1 MVKYFSAEQIQELI
15 ESKET
20 CILNLVASW
29 CPDCTEQSNNFN
41 VFASRFIAQG
51 ISVYELNVQDEKNIF
66 LSPLHQQLTQQF
78 GGHGF
83 PRTILIREGESIDAD
98 NVEVISKAQLSE
110 LADKFKEQ
118 LHLN

>member
-1 MVKYFSAEQIQELI
+1 MVKYFSAEKIQDLI
-15 ESKET
+15 KSKES
-20 CILNLVASW
+20 CILNLVAAW
-29 CPDCTEQSNNFN
+29 CSDCTEQSNSFDF
-41 VFASRFIAQG
+41 FASRFITQG
-51 ISVYELNVQDEKNIF
+51 IPVYELNVQDDKNIF

-83 PRTILIREGESIDAD
+83 PRTILIQEGDIIDAD
-98 NVEVISKAQLSE
+98 NVEVISKEQLSE

>member
-1 MVKYFSAEQIQELI
+1 MVKPVNAEQIQDIIKL
-15 ESKET
+15 KET

-29 CPDCTEQSNNFN
+29 CSDCTEQSNNFN
-41 VFASRFIAQG
+41 FFASSFIAQG
-51 ISVYELNVQDEKNIF
+51 VSVYELNVQDDKNIF
-66 LSPLHQQLTQQF
+66 LSPLHLQLTQQF

-98 NVEVISKAQLSE
+98 NVEVISKEKLSE